1 MPINVRI
8 ADATSTTVSE
18 IPWYSTINEQSQ
30 PVWGGTFVDGFYKFD
45 IPWTVNFDGRTTN
58 TLYVSTKNKIL
69 NDPIEP
75 QYLNTY
81 KYRYLWFLPS
91 GLDNDTDVYSEG
103 FDYKVTGSSPNRVLN
118 IKHES
123 RVSEERT
130 GFDFLEVQ
138 YPGLRSK
145 SSMNEYLVNTTV
157 DDLNEPPN
165 RLQLPW
171 PIRFGVDSGEYADS
185 LEIPNF
191 GAPFLVNFDDS
202 NQSSPGLASG
212 IEKGFLFASDFLN
225 TRALSSIH
233 WLEEGQP
240 GYRTYIVK
248 LVIYEVVNS
257 VNYFIETDIY
267 FYEDKQEEIKVVIG
281 DFEEANPGSAAAGF
295 YIDSVYKCPF
305 AGILNGPDFSNKATL
320 LTQDKVTNALLSWE
334 GNFFEND
341 PNELEIHITSL
352 IFNDTS
358 FSTIWDSRSNTQN
371 SSPGGADFNSGIFY
385 AQNKWFMQAEM
396 KATNTSFWSS
406 TDCINWE
413 SNYVGSTVQNQ
424 YGRKITYDDDR
435 DEFIYIQ
442 DNQGSKDANYYANN
456 FSVSVSNEDAIYQP
470 SSFPGL
476 DLHVSTDSIVWEY
489 VFKMPFD
496 ERTDIV
502 PAENTGA
509 LITFQVNEGLNARFD
524 GLRSLSS
531 VKKYFL
537 SFNSSWAYRFWGLV
551 KYTTYFDI
559 LDEQDDTKHGGG
571 FPTQEA
577 SKEQYVVFSVY
588 YDSSIPIFD
597 GPNIVGFGRWNI
609 IKHSEGFNFNT
620 NLGYGGEGTDYFPPY
635 GDLRL
640 PRMPEGVLFPGD
652 AIDVELGNSPL
663 NQDKMILYNRYSPN
677 YYVKDVYEVAYPKP
691 LLDLDQTRNTI
702 IASLEMW
709 ISLDGGNEF
718 TKVSPNNLDTFS
730 TTRNVLDEN
739 NLYPTGDPVP
749 GGAMAAS
756 TDGIKFFEPIASRQY
771 YYSADGT
778 QEFETIPGFVHHWY
792 AGDILLDATYGGG
805 LWIVVGK
812 QQHIETST
820 DGINWQVVRYYP
832 FDYDF
837 NSSIG
842 QFTVIRPSYLNTVT
856 YSDTDGIWICGG
868 YKGHINVDNF
878 RIFLPEFTTTG
889 QNLPEPFIVDDNLL
903 LNSTDT
909 ITWIPQVS
917 PATGSSND
925 NIRSSAYGNGYYV
938 VVGGTDEFFI
948 MSATDS
954 IHWEVRTSPT
964 SNSLN
969 HNYRKVKFENNQ
981 FFALGTLSKLMIS
994 TDSIHWTA
1002 RTTGESNRNWDR
1014 LFYVNYQYAPYS
1026 TVTPTPSKVYVLTA
1040 VGGSNSYFKGP
1051 WLSTDTIVWENAIDV
1066 GTNITIPDQGGF
1078 DKGWDR
1084 ISFNSSYGWFSFRQ
1098 NSQSGLNAHTSTDMI
1113 SWSLRTTTNLPEYDS
1128 IRGSS
1133 SVGKLIDDSNHVRR
1147 GLDDMHWGD
1156 DGNIFAF
1163 GYTTGVNAT
1172 YYSADEGGIDN
1183 YILKAV
1189 EHTLPNHIGA
1199 VMSFANNF
1207 YFATNKQIYNDVF
1220 NLYTNNNLLSV
1231 STDAIIW
1238 QIRTLPSGRYGGIS
1252 FTYDSDNELY
1262 VGVSEGVPTL
1272 NINPKVI
1279 YSTNTIIWL
1288 TDSNFGPT
1296 LFNNSNEYF
1305 QGPTQIFYANQKL
1318 IGNGHEIYHDQNLDT
1333 FNGGINEAVDI
1344 TDNNGTITVGTFN
1357 AGTVTVTRYN
1367 LGVSGTEGLQ
1377 VGSIGYDIT
1386 ITTSTQYPKTDPP
1399 LVRLRYSVL
1408 DTATR
1413 ASGATVA
1420 DNSIAIATPTNAY
1433 PEQTTN
1439 KEFRIAFEMT
1449 NSQGPGE
1456 QATYVRSFQ
1465 LQITSD
1471 PYGPFEYGNYSI
1483 REYYNDYP
1491 YDPNIYRHVFC
1502 GEFFKTSNIELD
1514 VPNQWTIRTAP
1525 IPKYVS
1531 HSTDQYNQEFI
1542 QDLIKGDGYWLAKM
1556 DVANPTRTHDWPIPF
1571 NPSFPSPYSNF
1582 GIYREPP
1589 HTTQL
1594 WYLRTLNYTTLTGYS
1609 WSLTWEVIPAE
1620 SSGHIIASTDFIHW
1634 SLRTTAHGP
1643 DPNPTDRSAAYDITD
1658 ATYTG
1663 ELGTATIED
1672 AYAAYHHI
1680 VEAKLGYGNGTY
1692 AILGSNYTP
1701 IINETIQYGEDAF
1714 LTSRLETSTDTIHW
1728 VMRTLGIPYSTIDP
1742 FNPATQSQAHQPLD
1756 LSFGYTRGGRG
1767 PSYDIHYGTV
1777 NGVSLW
1783 LVTAFSHAY
1792 SSPNYLNYPGE
1803 GNPHRV
1809 FASTDAIHWTAR
1821 TTGIE
1826 LTVVNPPS
1834 LESNQHIESD
1844 DNIWVIYAKGANGT
1858 WSMYSTDT
1866 IIWSPTPES
1875 LYLNVSDTDFRED
1888 VARIGYIGNNI
1899 WVKGNDGG
1907 WDDGETLQN
1916 VNDTLLAM
1924 QYRYPNGDDGV
1935 DSNQIKYGS
1944 YLDVIN
1950 RTWNRVK
1957 VASPPENSPYY
1968 SIQSVVYDTD
1978 TLGNPLYGITSSLY
1992 KDDPYTNHLVLST
2005 DLVHWEIRTMNAGL
2019 PLHTNGS
2026 AIPTGV
2032 HYLQSVEGSS
2042 GSWKSYGYC
2051 RMGALV
2057 ELEIGITNVQA
2068 GANGGLYLQGTV
2080 QIDTPAVLQ
2089 TGYLWNFDT
2098 PGSGWNQIENA
2109 YVYNNGTWIIPD
2121 VYVRTNDTWTLVQ

>member
-1 MPINVRI
+1 MPINVKI

-18 IPWYSTINEQSQ
+18 IPWYSTLNEQSQ
-30 PVWGGTFVDGFYKFD
+30 PVWGGNFVDGFYKFD

-58 TLYVSTKNKIL
+58 TLYVSTKNKII
-69 NDPIEP
+69 NDPIER
-75 QYLNTY
+75 QYLKDY

-91 GLDNDTDVYSEG
+91 GVENDTDVYSEG
-103 FDYKVTGSSPNRVLN
+103 FDYKITGSSPNRVLN

-145 SSMNEYLVNTTV
+145 SSMNEYLENTTE
-157 DDLNEPPN
+157 DDFNEPPN

-225 TRALSSIH
+225 QRALSSIH

-248 LVIYEVVNS
+248 LVIYEQVNS

-281 DFEEANPGSAAAGF
+281 DFEEASPGSSVAGF
-295 YIDSVYKCPF
+295 YIDSVYKSPF

-320 LTQDKVTNALLSWE
+320 LTQDKVTNSLLSWE

-341 PNELEIHITSL
+341 PNELEIHISSL
-352 IFNDTS
+352 LFKDTS
-358 FSTIWDSRSNTQN
+358 FSSTWDSRSNTQN
-371 SSPGGADFNSGIFY
+371 SSPGGADLNSEIFY
-385 AQNKWFMQAEM
+385 AQGKWFMQAEM

-413 SNYVGSTVQNQ
+413 SNYVGSTVQDQ
-424 YGRKITYDDDR
+424 YGRKIIYDSDR

-442 DNQGSKDANYYANN
+442 DNQDNKDVNYYANN

-470 SSFPGL
+470 SRFPGL
-476 DLHVSTDSIVWEY
+476 NLHVSTDSIVWEY

-502 PAENTGA
+502 PSEINGN
-509 LITFQVNEGLNARFD
+509 LITAQVNEGLNARFD
-524 GLRSLSS
+524 GLKYLSP

-537 SFNSSWAYRFWGLV
+537 SFSGQWAFSYWGLV

-559 LDEQDDTKHGGG
+559 LDEQDDTKYGGG
-571 FPTQEA
+571 YPTQEA
-577 SKEQYVVFSVY
+577 SKEQYVLFYLY
-588 YDSSIPIFD
+588 YNPTIPVFD
-597 GPNIVGFGRWNI
+597 GFNFLGFGRWSI
-609 IKHSEGFNFNT
+609 IKIVDGYDVGSGR
-620 NLGYGGEGTDYFPPY
+620 GYGGNGTDYFPPY

-640 PRMPEGVLFPGD
+640 PRIPEGVLFPG
-652 AIDVELGNSPL
+652 NQSP
-663 NQDKMILYNRYSPN
+663 NQDKMIWYSRYSPN
-677 YYVKDVYEVAYPKP
+677 YYVKDMFEMAYLKP
-691 LLDLDQTRNTI
+691 LLDINQTNNKI

-730 TTRNVLDEN
+730 TTRNIFDEATS
-739 NLYPTGDPVP
+739 LPSTGDPVP

-756 TDGIKFFEPIASRQY
+756 TDGIKFFEGIASRQY
-771 YYSADGT
+771 NINIDGDI
-778 QEFETIPGFVHHWY
+778 FETTPTFAHHWF

-820 DGINWQVVRYYP
+820 DGINWQIVRYYP

-837 NSSIG
+837 NSSTEE
-842 QFTVIRPSYLNTVT
+842 FTVIRPSFLNTVT

-868 YKGHINVDNF
+868 YKGHIDVDNND
-878 RIFLPEFTTTG
+878 IIQGLGVPDP
-889 QNLPEPFIVDDNLL
+889 NAVEPFIIDDNLL

-917 PATGSSND
+917 PASGSSND

-964 SNSLN
+964 PNYNN
-969 HNYRKVKFENNQ
+969 HNYRKVKFENNL
-981 FFALGTLSKLMIS
+981 FFALGTLSRLIIS

-1026 TVTPTPSKVYVLTA
+1026 TVTPTPSKVYVLTG
-1040 VGGSNSYFKGP
+1040 VGSSYDKGP

-1084 ISFNSSYGWFSFRQ
+1084 ISFNSSYGWFCFRR

-1113 SWSLRTTTNLPEYDS
+1113 SWSFRTTTNLPEFDS

-1133 SVGKLIDDSNHVRR
+1133 SPFDLINDTNHVQR
-1147 GLDDMHWGD
+1147 GLDDMYWGD

-1172 YYSADEGGIDN
+1172 YYTADEGAIDN
-1183 YILKAV
+1183 YIFKAV

-1220 NLYTNNNLLSV
+1220 NLSINNNLLSV

-1238 QIRTLPSGRYGGIS
+1238 QIRTLPSGRFGGIS
-1252 FTYDSDNELY
+1252 FTYDSDNEIY
-1262 VGVSEGVPTL
+1262 VGVSEGVPQL

-1288 TDSNFGPT
+1288 TDPSFGPT

-1318 IGNGHEIYHDQNLDT
+1318 IGNGHEIYHDQNLYT
-1333 FNGGINEAVDI
+1333 FNGGINETVDI

-1357 AGTVTVTRYN
+1357 PGTVTVTRYN

-1377 VGSIGYDIT
+1377 VGSIGYDVT

-1420 DNSIAIATPTNAY
+1420 DNSIALATPTNAY

-1471 PYGPFEYGNYSI
+1471 PYGPFEYGNYNI

-1502 GEFFKTSNIELD
+1502 GEFFKSSNIELD
-1514 VPNQWTIRTAP
+1514 VPNQWTLRTAP

-1531 HSTDQYNQEFI
+1531 HSTDSYNQEFI
-1542 QDLIKGDGYWLAKM
+1542 GSLIRGDGYWLAKM
-1556 DVANPTRTHDWPIPF
+1556 DVANPTRTPDYPLD
-1571 NPSFPSPYSNF
+1571 NGPSFPPPYGFIS
-1582 GIYREPP
+1582 IDVTPP
-1589 HTTQL
+1589 DTTVL
-1594 WYLRTLNYTTLTGYS
+1594 WYLRTANYSSLTGYS
-1609 WSLTWEVIPAE
+1609 YSLPVGTDNVPNTKIPAE

-1634 SLRTTAHGP
+1634 FLRTTAHGP
-1643 DPNPTDRSAAYDITD
+1643 DPNATDLSTAYDFTD
-1658 ATYTG
+1658 ATYVDQ
-1663 ELGTATIED
+1663 LGDTYTIPN
-1672 AYAAYHHI
+1672 AYAAYHH
-1680 VEAKLGYGNGTY
+1680 VVQAKLGYGNGTY
-1692 AILGSNYTP
+1692 AILGPNYTD
-1701 IINETIQYGEDAF
+1701 IINETVQFSDAA
-1714 LTSRLETSTDTIHW
+1714 LLSSRLETSTDTIHW
-1728 VMRTLGIPYSTIDP
+1728 VMRTLGMPYSTFDFSTI
-1742 FNPATQSQAHQPLD
+1742 NPLSG
-1756 LSFGYTRGGRG
+1756 SFGYGDLQQAEAF
-1767 PSYDIHYGTV
+1767 DIRYGTV
-1777 NGVSLW
+1777 NGVSSW
-1783 LVTAFSHAY
+1783 LVTAY
-1792 SSPNYLNYPGE
+1792 SPGYSYSGDLGE
-1803 GNPHRV
+1803 KIIR
-1809 FASTDAIHWTAR
+1809 FAVSTDAIHWTAR
-1821 TTGIE
+1821 TSGLDTTGV
-1826 LTVVNPPS
+1826 TPPKA
-1834 LESNQHIESD
+1834 ESVLAIDND
-1844 DNIWVIYAKGANGT
+1844 DNIWVVYSKGANGN
-1858 WSMYSTDT
+1858 WSLYSTDT
-1866 IIWSPTPES
+1866 IHWSLTDSGLTDPE
-1875 LYLNVSDTDFRED
+1875 YRED
-1888 VARIGYIGNNI
+1888 VGRIGYIGNNI
-1899 WVKGNDGG
+1899 WVKGNRGG
-1907 WDDGETLQN
+1907 WDDGETFEDA
-1916 VNDTLLAM
+1916 NDTSLPLF
-1924 QYRYPNGDDGV
+1924 QRYPNGDDGV

-1944 YLDVIN
+1944 YQDVIN
-1950 RTWNRVK
+1950 RTWDRVK
-1957 VASPPENSPYY
+1957 VASPPENSPNYA
-1968 SIQSVVYDTD
+1968 IDSVVHDTD
-1978 TLGNPLYGITSSLY
+1978 TVGNSLY
-1992 KDDPYTNHLVLST
+1992 AISSKLGSTLQRGLPGLGDDSADDADFKNHLVLST

-2019 PLHTNGS
+2019 LIHTNGS
-2026 AIPTGV
+2026 AIPTSV
-2032 HYLQSVEGSS
+2032 EHVRSVEGIS
-2042 GSWKSYGYC
+2042 GSWKAYGYC
-2051 RMGALV
+2051 QIGALV
-2057 ELEIGITNVQA
+2057 ELEISVTATEGGGNS
-2068 GANGGLYLQGTV
+2068 GLYLQETV
-2080 QIDTPAVLQ
+2080 QIDTPGVLQ

-2098 PGSGWNQIENA
+2098 PGSGWNQIKSA
-2109 YVYNNGTWIIPD
+2109 YVYDNNTWVIPD
-2121 VYVRTNDTWTLVQ
+2121 VYVRTNGTWTLVQ